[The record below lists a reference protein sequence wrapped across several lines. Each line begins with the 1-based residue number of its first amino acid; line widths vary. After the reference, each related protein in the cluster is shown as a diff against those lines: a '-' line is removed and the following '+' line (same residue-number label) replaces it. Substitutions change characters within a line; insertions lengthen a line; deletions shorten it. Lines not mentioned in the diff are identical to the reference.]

1 MLFAERVSVLWQ
13 SLKPGYIQTSA
24 VLIQREA
31 QGIKRSS
38 KLLKPIKKRGE
49 FMENVVTV
57 SFEVAKDS
65 DLYKAAVKFSEKHNS
80 VGIFSTPEKVLEY
93 CTTFGI
99 SMHILRNMEF
109 LGDTAEKQ
117 KSEKQ

>member
-1 MLFAERVSVLWQ
+1 
-13 SLKPGYIQTSA
+13 
-24 VLIQREA
+24 
-31 QGIKRSS
+31 
-38 KLLKPIKKRGE
+38 
-49 FMENVVTV
+49 MENVVTV

-65 DLYKAAVKFSEKHNS
+65 DLYKSAVEFSEKHNS

-109 LGDTAEKQ
+109 LGDVAEKQ
-117 KSEKQ
+117 KAESRKQKAEKHLSSSVITSPSVTLCNAF

>member
-1 MLFAERVSVLWQ
+1 
-13 SLKPGYIQTSA
+13 
-24 VLIQREA
+24 
-31 QGIKRSS
+31 
-38 KLLKPIKKRGE
+38 
-49 FMENVVTV
+49 MENVVTV

-65 DLYKAAVKFSEKHNS
+65 DLYKSAVEFSEKHNS

-109 LGDTAEKQ
+109 LGDVAEKQ
-117 KSEKQ
+117 KAESRKQKSI